1 MTSPLFSG
9 PGAGRRGLTA
19 GPSRRALL
27 KTAGKATAVLA
38 AAALSLTACSTGP
51 AGPAGP
57 AGSAT
62 AGSSA
67 ASASTSP
74 QFPVTIKHVFGE
86 TTIKEQPKRVVTVS
100 WVNDDVAIALGVV
113 PVGVPKN
120 EWGGND
126 KGSTPWKDA
135 ALEKLG
141 AGFGSAKAPVQFSEA
156 DGINFTEIAKL
167 NPDVI
172 LGAYSGLTE
181 EDYKKLSEI
190 APVVAHPELAYGTPW
205 QESTTI
211 IGKALGKE
219 AEAAKLVSDTEAAI
233 KDKVSKYPQI
243 AGKSFIYGNLEPDK
257 SDGVNVYTA
266 NDNRPRFLTEIG
278 MKLASVVEDNSKGSK
293 EFFIP
298 WSAEKANE
306 LKSDVF
312 VTWVPDAATTG
323 SIKADPLLGQ
333 IPAIKSGALVADSD
347 NTLTLSISASSPLS
361 LPWSLD
367 TFLPQLASAADKVT
381 ATVK

>member
-1 MTSPLFSG
+1 VTSPLF
-9 PGAGRRGLTA
+9 PGRSAVPGGSAAAGTTRR
-19 GPSRRALL
+19 SLL

-51 AGPAGP
+51 ASSASE
-57 AGSAT
+57 ASAT
-62 AGSSA
+62 SSA
-67 ASASTSP
+67 SA

-120 EWGGND
+120 EWGGNA

-141 AGFGSAKAPVQFSEA
+141 AGFGSDKAPVQFSEA

-190 APVVAHPELAYGTPW
+190 APVVAHPELAYGTSW
-205 QESTTI
+205 QDSTSI

-219 AEAAKLVSDTEAAI
+219 AEATKLIADTEATI
-233 KDKVSKYPQI
+233 KDKVSAYPQL
-243 AGKSFIYGNLEPDK
+243 AGKSYIYGNLEPAK

-266 NDNRPRFLTEIG
+266 NDNRPRFLSEIG
-278 MKLASVVEDNSKGSK
+278 MKLAPVVEEKSKGSK

-306 LKSDVF
+306 LESDIF
-312 VTWVPDAATTG
+312 VTWVPDAKTTD

-333 IPAIKSGALVADSD
+333 IPAIKNGAMVADSD

-367 TFLPQLASAADKVT
+367 TFLPQLGSAADK
-381 ATVK
+381 AAAAVK

>member
-1 MTSPLFSG
+1 VTSPLF
-9 PGAGRRGLTA
+9 PGTSAGIGGARGA
-19 GPSRRALL
+19 SRRALL
-27 KTAGKATAVLA
+27 KSAGKATAVLA
-38 AAALSLTACSTGP
+38 AAALSLSACSTGP
-51 AGPAGP
+51 A
-57 AGSAT
+57 
-62 AGSSA
+62 
-67 ASASTSP
+67 ASASDTASTAAASS
-74 QFPVTIKHVFGE
+74 QFPVTIEHAFGE
-86 TTIKEQPKRVVTVS
+86 TVIEQQPQRVATIS

-113 PVGVPKN
+113 PVGLPKN

-126 KGSTPWKDA
+126 KGSTPWKDD

-141 AGFGSAKAPVQFSEA
+141 AGFGSEKAPVQYSET

-172 LGAYSGLTE
+172 LGAYSGLKE

-190 APVVAHPELAYGTPW
+190 APVVAYPEVAYGTPW
-205 QESTTI
+205 QETTSI

-219 AEAAKLVSDTEAAI
+219 AEATKLVADTEETI
-233 KDKVSKYPQI
+233 KEKVAEYPQLV
-243 AGKSFIYGNLEPDK
+243 GKTYIYGNLEPAK

-266 NDNRPRFLTEIG
+266 NDNRPRFLNEIG
-278 MKLASVVEDNSKGSK
+278 MQLAPVVEENSKDSK
-293 EFFIP
+293 EFFIQ

-306 LKSDVF
+306 LESDIF
-312 VTWVPDAATTG
+312 VTWVPDTATTD

-333 IPAIKSGALVADSD
+333 IPAIKNGALVADSD

-367 TFLPQLASAADKVT
+367 TFLPQLADAADT
-381 ATVK
+381 AAGTAK

>member
-1 MTSPLFSG
+1 M
-9 PGAGRRGLTA
+9 
-19 GPSRRALL
+19 
-27 KTAGKATAVLA
+27 
-38 AAALSLTACSTGP
+38 
-51 AGPAGP
+51 
-57 AGSAT
+57 
-62 AGSSA
+62 
-67 ASASTSP
+67 
-74 QFPVTIKHVFGE
+74 
-86 TTIKEQPKRVVTVS
+86 VTVS

-141 AGFGSAKAPVQFSEA
+141 AGFGTEKAPVQFSEA

-190 APVVAHPELAYGTPW
+190 APVVAHPELAYGTSW
-205 QESTTI
+205 QDSTTI

-219 AEAAKLVSDTEAAI
+219 AEAAKLVSDTEATI

-243 AGKSFIYGNLEPDK
+243 AGKTFIYGNLEPAK

-266 NDNRPRFLTEIG
+266 NDNRPALPERDRHEARPRCGGQLEGLQGVLHPVVRREGQRTRIG
-278 MKLASVVEDNSKGSK
+278 HLRDLGAGRQPPPNPSRPTRCWARSRPSRAA
-293 EFFIP
+293 P
-298 WSAEKANE
+298 WSR
-306 LKSDVF
+306 
-312 VTWVPDAATTG
+312 TRTT
-323 SIKADPLLGQ
+323 P
-333 IPAIKSGALVADSD
+333 
-347 NTLTLSISASSPLS
+347 
-361 LPWSLD
+361 
-367 TFLPQLASAADKVT
+367 
-381 ATVK
+381 